1 MPSIV
6 KMTPPASSEAFAFS
20 FPNLLLLQIEVGLI
34 FSASPRSERW
44 PRGSRNRCLRIFWT
58 VPVPRVLEIDV
69 RGKFFLNVEIVK
81 FLSFRTALLY
91 QGKVLQRHA
100 RHTLLLS
107 LGRDNDGTVDEEPV
121 CVLRLIGLCPHH
133 LQNFR
138 DPSDVSVS
146 PVAAAEIKFGRHE
159 DLQLRAVLIRGEIQA

>member
-1 MPSIV
+1 MVS
-6 KMTPPASSEAFAFS
+6 ADLQSEGDAIHCEDDSARQFRGLRLFL
-20 FPNLLLLQIEVGLI
+20 PINLLLLQIEVGLI

-69 RGKFFLNVEIVK
+69 RGKFFLNVEIVM

-146 PVAAAEIKFGRHE
+146 
-159 DLQLRAVLIRGEIQA
+159 